1 MTKPWAM
8 LRLFTVI
15 LVLTGCATKPAA
27 PPQSPDDTASPP
39 VGQVPPPREG
49 ATTQPG
55 VQTAA
60 SGTQATASGLP
71 TEIAGTAIKFTGGDG
86 SSMEKAIVIEGALNE
101 TEGVGAEYDYL
112 DLLFGP
118 QGSGWQ
124 LEQQSLLSEG
134 GRYYDEMAIVHGGVQ
149 ASYYFDITAF
159 FGKW

>member
-1 MTKPWAM
+1 MTKPCAWM
-8 LRLFTVI
+8 RLITAI
-15 LVLTGCATKPAA
+15 LVLSGCGAGPAA
-27 PPQSPDDTASPP
+27 PPQSPDDAATQP

-55 VQTAA
+55 TQSTAA
-60 SGTQATASGLP
+60 GTQATASGLP
-71 TEIAGTAIKFTGGDG
+71 TGLPGTAIKFTGGDG

-101 TEGVGAEYDYL
+101 SEGVGAEYDYL

-124 LEQQSLLSEG
+124 LEQQSLLSDKG
-134 GRYYDEMAIVHGGVQ
+134 KHYDEMAIVHGGVQ
-149 ASYYFDITAF
+149 ATYYFDITAF

>member
-8 LRLFTVI
+8 LRLFPVI
-15 LVLTGCATKPAA
+15 LVLTGCATEPAV
-27 PPQSPDDTASPP
+27 PPQSPDDAASPP

-55 VQTAA
+55 
-60 SGTQATASGLP
+60 TQATAAGTQTTATGLP
-71 TEIAGTAIKFTGGDG
+71 TGLAGTAIKFTGGDG

-101 TEGVGAEYDYL
+101 SEGVGTEYDYL

-124 LEQQSLLSEG
+124 LEQQSLLSDK

-149 ASYYFDITAF
+149 ATYYFDITAF

>member
-1 MTKPWAM
+1 MTKPRAM
-8 LRLFTVI
+8 LRLFSII
-15 LVLTGCATKPAA
+15 LLLSGCAAGPAA
-27 PPQSPDDTASPP
+27 PPQTPDDAAPPP

-55 VQTAA
+55 A
-60 SGTQATASGLP
+60 QATASGLP

-101 TEGVGAEYDYL
+101 SEGVGAEYDYL

-124 LEQQSLLSEG
+124 LQQQSLLSDK
-134 GRYYDEMAIVHGGVQ
+134 GRSYDEMAIVHGGVQ
-149 ASYYFDITAF
+149 ATYYFDITAF

>member
-1 MTKPWAM
+1 MTKPRVM
-8 LRLFTVI
+8 MGLITVI
-15 LVLTGCATKPAA
+15 LVLSGCATGPAA
-27 PPQSPDDTASPP
+27 PPQSPDDAAAQPA
-39 VGQVPPPREG
+39 GQVPPPREG

-55 VQTAA
+55 TQATAA
-60 SGTQATASGLP
+60 GTQTTASGLP
-71 TEIAGTAIKFTGGDG
+71 TELAGTAIKFTGGDG

-101 TEGVGAEYDYL
+101 SEGVGAEYDYL